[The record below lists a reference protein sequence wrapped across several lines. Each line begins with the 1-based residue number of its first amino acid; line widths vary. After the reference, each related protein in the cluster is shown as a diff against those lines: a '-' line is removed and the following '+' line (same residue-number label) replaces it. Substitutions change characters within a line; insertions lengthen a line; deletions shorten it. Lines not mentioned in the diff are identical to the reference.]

1 MVGRAL
7 SKYDRP
13 ARSSSNFRFKMF
25 CFQHISHSRTNR
37 GRGSI
42 WRRLQISPC
51 CGGAGRRWQIL
62 GSAKSQSGRAG
73 LPPKLDWAAL
83 LIELE
88 YSIGQCLSMTII
100 SAQLMIHWNHKLV
113 IVDLLPSY
121 LSTRH
126 CGISKSCY

>member
-13 ARSSSNFRFKMF
+13 ARNGSNFRSKIF
-25 CFQHISHSRTNR
+25 CFLDISHSHTNC
-37 GRGSI
+37 GHGSI
-42 WRRLQISPC
+42 LPCCSAGTQWQISGP
-51 CGGAGRRWQIL
+51 
-62 GSAKSQSGRAG
+62 AKSQSGRAG

-126 CGISKSCY
+126 CGISKRCY